1 MVARLDLGLEDRL
14 GTRIGLLSGGQRQ
27 ALTLLMATMKKP
39 DILLLDEPTSALDPK
54 TASKV
59 LKITDEIVTEQ
70 HLTTLMI
77 THNMRDALKYGN
89 RLIMMN
95 SGRIIADYTPEE
107 KKNLTIEDLLKKFE
121 ETSGTVSDRVALG

>member
-1 MVARLDLGLEDRL
+1 
-14 GTRIGLLSGGQRQ
+14 
-27 ALTLLMATMKKP
+27 MATMKKP
-39 DILLLDEPTSALDPK
+39 DILILDEPTAALDPK

>member
-1 MVARLDLGLEDRL
+1 
-14 GTRIGLLSGGQRQ
+14 
-27 ALTLLMATMKKP
+27 MATMKSRTSFF
-39 DILLLDEPTSALDPK
+39 LDEPTAALDPNDSVQGAENHRM
-54 TASKV
+54 T
-59 LKITDEIVTEQ
+59 IVTEQ